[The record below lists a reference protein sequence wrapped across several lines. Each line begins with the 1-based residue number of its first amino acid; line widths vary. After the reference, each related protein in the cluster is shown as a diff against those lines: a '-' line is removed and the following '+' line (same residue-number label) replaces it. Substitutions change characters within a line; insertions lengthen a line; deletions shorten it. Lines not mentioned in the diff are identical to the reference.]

1 MVARLVRDQEVVGS
15 SPVTS
20 TTKKRRVFALRFF
33 VFADANPRPL
43 PFYRAPG
50 NRSEARFSGRGGAER
65 ARGRRP
71 AGAARESSRPRRR
84 GFKSRHLD
92 HEKAKGFCPS
102 LFCFCGREPTTSS
115 LLQGSRK
122 SQRSEIFGKRRS
134 GARTRAPPCRGG
146 ARKQPTATTRVQVP
160 VTSTTKKRR
169 VLPFAFLYNERPCR
183 RQGRNET
190 KVKKPLTFSVAALPI
205 RRGQERQ
212 QECRGRD
219 LSAYR

>member
-1 MVARLVRDQEVVGS
+1 MGS

-92 HEKAKGFCPS
+92 HEKAKGFLPFAF
-102 LFCFCGREPTTSS
+102 LF
-115 LLQGSRK
+115 L
-122 SQRSEIFGKRRS
+122 
-134 GARTRAPPCRGG
+134 RTRTHDLFPFTGLPEIAAKRYFREEEERSAHAG
-146 ARKQPTATTRVQVP
+146 AALPGRREKAADRDDEGSSP

-169 VLPFAFLYNERPCR
+169 VCPSLFCITNALAGGKGAMKQKSKNSYFLR
-183 RQGRNET
+183 RSAAET
-190 KVKKPLTFSVAALPI
+190 ARARKAARI
-205 RRGQERQ
+205 QRTRSFGI
-212 QECRGRD
+212 
-219 LSAYR
+219 

>member
-92 HEKAKGFCPS
+92 HEKAKGF
-102 LFCFCGREPTTSS
+102 
-115 LLQGSRK
+115 
-122 SQRSEIFGKRRS
+122 
-134 GARTRAPPCRGG
+134 
-146 ARKQPTATTRVQVP
+146 
-160 VTSTTKKRR
+160 
-169 VLPFAFLYNERPCR
+169 LPFAFLYNERPCR

-190 KVKKPLTFSVAALPI
+190 KVKKPFTFSVAALPI

>member
-50 NRSEARFSGRGGAER
+50 NRSKARFSGRGGAER

-92 HEKAKGFCPS
+92 HEKAKGFALRFFVFADANPRP
-102 LFCFCGREPTTSS
+102 LFI
-115 LLQGSRK
+115 
-122 SQRSEIFGKRRS
+122 IFHCYIYVRRI
-134 GARTRAPPCRGG
+134 P
-146 ARKQPTATTRVQVP
+146 Q
-160 VTSTTKKRR
+160 
-169 VLPFAFLYNERPCR
+169 
-183 RQGRNET
+183 
-190 KVKKPLTFSVAALPI
+190 ALPPADFSL
-205 RRGQERQ
+205 RN
-212 QECRGRD
+212 RD
-219 LSAYR
+219 LYLIIPLQYAGKHDQLQRKPGLGAVIAFCSIHQLREYPSALLFGTVGA

>member
-1 MVARLVRDQEVVGS
+1 MVARTDFSRCSAVWQRALIFRGVAQFGS
-15 SPVTS
+15 ALGSGPRGRGFKS
-20 TTKKRRVFALRFF
+20 RHLDHKKAKGFALRFF
-33 VFADANPRPL
+33 VFADANPRSL

-92 HEKAKGFCPS
+92 HEKAKGF
-102 LFCFCGREPTTSS
+102 
-115 LLQGSRK
+115 
-122 SQRSEIFGKRRS
+122 
-134 GARTRAPPCRGG
+134 
-146 ARKQPTATTRVQVP
+146 
-160 VTSTTKKRR
+160 
-169 VLPFAFLYNERPCR
+169 LPFAFLYNERPCR

-190 KVKKPLTFSVAALPI
+190 KVKKPFTFSVAALPI

>member
-50 NRSEARFSGRGGAER
+50 NRSKAIFSGRGGAER

-92 HEKAKGFCPS
+92 HKKAKGFCPS
-102 LFCFCGREPTTSS
+102 LFCFCGREPTTSLS
-115 LLQGSRK
+115 YRDLNNMSKKLPFTSATIAFICF
-122 SQRSEIFGKRRS
+122 SNV
-134 GARTRAPPCRGG
+134 PCC
-146 ARKQPTATTRVQVP
+146 KY
-160 VTSTTKKRR
+160 TKKTDSNC
-169 VLPFAFLYNERPCR
+169 FICKTDFMN
-183 RQGRNET
+183 
-190 KVKKPLTFSVAALPI
+190 I
-205 RRGQERQ
+205 RRTAIRTAE
-212 QECRGRD
+212 RGR
-219 LSAYR
+219 LS